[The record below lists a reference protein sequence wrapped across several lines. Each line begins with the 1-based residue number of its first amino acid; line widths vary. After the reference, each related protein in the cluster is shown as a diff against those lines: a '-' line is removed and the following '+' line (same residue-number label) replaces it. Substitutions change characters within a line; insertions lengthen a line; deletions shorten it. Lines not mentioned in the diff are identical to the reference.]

1 MKRQK
6 RRNKRIAC
14 YQPNTNIKAPSN
26 ISQIESI
33 SYLHIFNR
41 NAGKS
46 LIKKGQ
52 SDMRINLPFHRIHD
66 ARCGYG
72 FLICPTWKKAEYG
85 QIIWIGY
92 FDKAGFGLT
101 YRFGFHNCTRTKIY

>member
-41 NAGKS
+41 THKNILKE
-46 LIKKGQ
+46 L
-52 SDMRINLPFHRIHD
+52 L
-66 ARCGYG
+66 
-72 FLICPTWKKAEYG
+72 
-85 QIIWIGY
+85 
-92 FDKAGFGLT
+92 
-101 YRFGFHNCTRTKIY
+101 

>member
-14 YQPNTNIKAPSN
+14 YQPNMDIKAPSN

-46 LIKKGQ
+46 LIKKG
-52 SDMRINLPFHRIHD
+52 
-66 ARCGYG
+66 
-72 FLICPTWKKAEYG
+72 E
-85 QIIWIGY
+85 
-92 FDKAGFGLT
+92 
-101 YRFGFHNCTRTKIY
+101 